1 MSKPP
6 SELYGIPINE
16 IAQIC
21 HVSLKT
27 AARWKAGQS
36 VPPKTALIVLRI
48 KWYGD
53 LAELGPEWTGWRYR
67 GGELTSP
74 DGWRINRNDALAV
87 PLMEGQI
94 QALRDKLAAAESAYD
109 DGLEEQPEPGEL
121 PNILTG

>member
-1 MSKPP
+1 M
-6 SELYGIPINE
+6 
-16 IAQIC
+16 
-21 HVSLKT
+21 
-27 AARWKAGQS
+27 
-36 VPPKTALIVLRI
+36 VLRI
-48 KWYGD
+48 KWHGD
-53 LAELGPEWTGWRYR
+53 LSELGLEWTGWRYR

-109 DGLEEQPEPGEL
+109 DGLEEQPIPGEL